1 MTPHVRLRTAQIT
14 GRQLAAQIP
23 APAATTVW
31 RRLRG
36 SELETAERGVHGRD
50 RSIEVT
56 EMRKIKIEDVQRG
69 DFIRRKPEAKT
80 TFTAAGYCRY
90 EQRYQLDDWDDIS
103 RCIYVKK
110 GTEVFVGFDF

>member
-1 MTPHVRLRTAQIT
+1 MSPVAQALRLD
-14 GRQLAAQIP
+14 G
-23 APAATTVW
+23 APSCVERCCCAPD
-31 RRLRG
+31 
-36 SELETAERGVHGRD
+36 ETH
-50 RSIEVT
+50 IEVT